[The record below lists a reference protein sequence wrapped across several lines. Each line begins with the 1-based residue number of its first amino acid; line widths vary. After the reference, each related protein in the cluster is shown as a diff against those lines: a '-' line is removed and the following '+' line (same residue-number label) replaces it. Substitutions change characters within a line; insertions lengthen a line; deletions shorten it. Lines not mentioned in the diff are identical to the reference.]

1 MNTDNLKDTLDLRR
15 YLRMIH
21 RGRWFYAAC
30 VALAIVLAVTYA
42 FISSP
47 VYRNHT
53 EIMIEEDNGG
63 SGLSAMLGANSS
75 MANLFALS
83 GLGSSTIDDEMLLIS
98 SNRNYIN
105 VSRLLQLNRMY
116 FEKKGLRKQMLV
128 KNSPIRVEAPAEYF
142 DTLDTRLKLT
152 VELEGQGK
160 ISARLTSGF
169 LNMTTLA
176 EAKHEQLP
184 YTLHSKCGDL
194 LILATDFYTESPIEA
209 GRTIIV
215 NITSNQKIAYGLT
228 KEISVEPVDKKS
240 NAVRLSLKHAER
252 QYAYDVLS
260 AVTASYSDIR
270 NEHKHYSSTRQV
282 EFLDQRI
289 ELLLQ
294 ELDTLQTDVKQF
306 MNEKDVIDIQGQTA
320 MLLTRTEELNAKI
333 IEAET
338 ELQISQEILNLLRQ
352 APDDYP
358 TIAIGTESEPV
369 KLYNELVLQ
378 RINLRH
384 SAKDGNLMLE
394 TTESKL
400 KELRSLIMDNMEQ
413 NVAQCRT
420 QIKTLKGYQQQS
432 AAQLGQVP
440 DKSLDFVNLQ
450 QSFQLKNSLLLFLLQ
465 QRENALMDLKK
476 NTDAGFVYEPPYT
489 EKDKDYSKKILVAL
503 LLLFLSIAGPTFLLW
518 CYMLKCDRLED
529 DSDLPVALRQHGSH
543 SARDMR
549 RLLMSQKGVETL
561 YLQPLEGAED
571 MREELAS
578 MMRDV
583 PGSCELKS
591 EPQLD
596 VLLADSDIQLDD
608 SHLLVI
614 LVHGCTMKRKEFVQ
628 LLQGVDPAHVFVW
641 VGPKGVNA

>member
-15 YLRMIH
+15 YLRMIR

-42 FISSP
+42 LISSP

-194 LILATDFYTESPIEA
+194 LILATDFYTESPAEA

-215 NITSNQKIAYGLT
+215 NMTSNQKIAYGLT

-240 NAVRLSLKHAER
+240 NAVRLTLKHAER

-320 MLLTRTEELNAKI
+320 MLLTRTEELNAKM

-358 TIAIGTESEPV
+358 TIAIGTESELV
-369 KLYNELVLQ
+369 KQYNELVLQ

-394 TTESKL
+394 TTESQL
-400 KELRSLIMDNMEQ
+400 KEMRSLIMDNMEQ
-413 NVAQCRT
+413 TVAQCRT

-476 NTDAGFVYEPPYT
+476 NTDAGFVYEPPYS
-489 EKDKDYSKKILVAL
+489 EKKKDYTKKLVIAIL
-503 LLLFLSIAGPTFLLW
+503 LLILSIVGPTILLW
-518 CYMLKCDRLED
+518 GYMLWQDKLED
-529 DSDLPVALRQHGSH
+529 DSDLPTSIRHFGRSSVNDL
-543 SARDMR
+543 R
-549 RLLMSQKGVETL
+549 RLLMSDTAITHLYMQPIEGGEALQQQMQSLLQKVNAGYDLMTADDL
-561 YLQPLEGAED
+561 NALLQTSD
-571 MREELAS
+571 
-578 MMRDV
+578 
-583 PGSCELKS
+583 LK
-591 EPQLD
+591 
-596 VLLADSDIQLDD
+596 LDD
-608 SHLLVI
+608 QHRLV
-614 LVHGCTMKRKEFVQ
+614 LFVPSGVMKRKAFAQ
-628 LLQGVDPAHVFVW
+628 LVKDVEPTHLYVLIGKNHA
-641 VGPKGVNA
+641 

>member
-15 YLRMIH
+15 YLRMIR

-42 FISSP
+42 LISSP

-194 LILATDFYTESPIEA
+194 LILATDFYTESPAEA

-215 NITSNQKIAYGLT
+215 NMTSNQKIAYGLT

-240 NAVRLSLKHAER
+240 NAVRLTLKHAER

-320 MLLTRTEELNAKI
+320 MLLTRTEELNAKM

-358 TIAIGTESEPV
+358 TIAIGTESELV
-369 KLYNELVLQ
+369 KQYNELVLQ

-394 TTESKL
+394 TTESQL
-400 KELRSLIMDNMEQ
+400 KEMRSLIMDNMEQ
-413 NVAQCRT
+413 TVAQCRT

-476 NTDAGFVYEPPYT
+476 NTDAGFVYEPPYS
-489 EKDKDYSKKILVAL
+489 EKKKDYTKKLVIAIL
-503 LLLFLSIAGPTFLLW
+503 LLILSIVGPTILLW
-518 CYMLKCDRLED
+518 GYMLWQDKLED
-529 DSDLPVALRQHGSH
+529 DSDLPTSIRPFGRSSVNDL
-543 SARDMR
+543 R
-549 RLLMSQKGVETL
+549 RLLMSDTAITHLYMQPIEGGEALQQQMQSLLQKVNAGYDLMTADDL
-561 YLQPLEGAED
+561 YALLQTSD
-571 MREELAS
+571 
-578 MMRDV
+578 
-583 PGSCELKS
+583 LK
-591 EPQLD
+591 
-596 VLLADSDIQLDD
+596 LDD
-608 SHLLVI
+608 QHRLV
-614 LVHGCTMKRKEFVQ
+614 LFVPSGVMKRKAFAQ
-628 LLQGVDPAHVFVW
+628 LVKDVEPTHLYVLIGKNHA
-641 VGPKGVNA
+641 